1 MPSGNISPGGTKIQA
16 RAVGIGNWQPVLATV
31 GTTGGGANTAMALA
45 CRYSSI
51 WIPGDCLITG
61 VKYLAGLTVGTNK
74 AIGVLFDEGGSV
86 LAYSAVAGTI
96 TSGASTF
103 QTLAFTVPYQAQGP
117 GLFFIGIC
125 FDGATDTYSTVPAN
139 CHLGILGGTS
149 AQGTFPVSAATINAL
164 TISATAFTNAQAP
177 VVQLY

>member
-1 MPSGNISPGGTKIQA
+1 MSKNLTPGGTKLAA

-51 WIPGDCLITG
+51 WIPGQMLVTG
-61 VKYLAGLTVGTNK
+61 IKYLAGLTVGTNK
-74 AIGVLFDEGGSV
+74 AIGALFDEGGTL
-86 LAYSAVAGTI
+86 LANSAIAGVT

-103 QTLAFTVPYQAQGP
+103 QSLALSQPFLLDGP
-117 GLFFIGIC
+117 GLYFIGIM
-125 FDGATDTYSTVPAN
+125 FNGATDTYSTVPTN

-149 AQGTFPVSAATINAL
+149 VQAAFPTSSVPINNL
-164 TISATAFTNAQAP
+164 TISATAFTDAQCP